1 MLVKIPAA
9 VFHVTSPAQYSHVC
23 NIVHCYAGEGA
34 MNPSG
39 SQKPAKVVYPA
50 AGKHC
55 LAAKQNLQAL
65 VRVTQKH

>member
-9 VFHVTSPAQYSHVC
+9 VSHVKSLAQYSHVC
-23 NIVHCYAGEGA
+23 NTVCCHAGEEA

-55 LAAKQNLQAL
+55 LAAKQNLQTSL
-65 VRVTQKH
+65 RVTQKH